1 MKKRQDRSAAARLFR
16 IGMAHDYFGVGRN
29 VFDELFRP
37 CLTIIEITPQVKL
50 VDGNEMDTLIE
61 IVKLLRSRPHITGA
75 LLRLIR
81 KISDSSADRA
91 HDDSPRRK
99 KDA

>member
-29 VFDELFRP
+29 IFDELFRP

-61 IVKLLRSRPHITGA
+61 IVKLVRCRPHITGA

-81 KISDSSADRA
+81 KISDSSAVNAR
-91 HDDSPRRK
+91 DDSPRRK